1 MTSLEA
7 TSLVYCAK
15 CGQQNADGAQFCS
28 NCAAPI
34 GAVRRDREKECER
47 DCEDECHAGP
57 RRGSIIWGVI
67 IALIGLFIVI
77 ELGLKNVEGMPPW
90 ITDFQFWWVIPVL
103 IGIAIIVAGIRMML
117 KKA

>member
-1 MTSLEA
+1 M
-7 TSLVYCAK
+7 VYCAK

-34 GAVRRDREKECER
+34 GADRRGREKECER
-47 DCEDECHAGP
+47 DCEDECHGGP
-57 RRGSIIWGVI
+57 PRGGSIIWGVI

-77 ELGLKNVEGMPPW
+77 ELGLKNVEGMPDW
-90 ITDFQFWWVIPVL
+90 IANFQLWWIIPVL
-103 IGIAIIVAGIRMML
+103 IGIAIIVAGIRMMV

>member
-1 MTSLEA
+1 M
-7 TSLVYCAK
+7 VYCAK
-15 CGQQNADGAQFCS
+15 CGQQNADAARFCS

-47 DCEDECHAGP
+47 ECEDECHGGP
-57 RRGSIIWGVI
+57 RGGSIIWGVI

-77 ELGLKNVEGMPPW
+77 EFGLKHVSGMPDW
-90 ITDFQFWWVIPVL
+90 IADFQFWWVIPVL
-103 IGIAIIVAGIRMML
+103 IGIAIIVAGIRMMV